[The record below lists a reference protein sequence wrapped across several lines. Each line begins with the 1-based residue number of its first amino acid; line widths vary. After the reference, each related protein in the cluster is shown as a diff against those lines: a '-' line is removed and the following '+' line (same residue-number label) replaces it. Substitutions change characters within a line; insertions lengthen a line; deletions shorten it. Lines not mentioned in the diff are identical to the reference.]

1 MIFYGRKKY
10 RFNVESIYTFGREDS
25 LYLNNDGNWDEEK
38 FLVGEIKTFRLTF

>member
-1 MIFYGRKKY
+1 MGEKILSIR
-10 RFNVESIYTFGREDS
+10 NESIYTFGREDS